1 MILEGA
7 SFEVIDAGIDV
18 DVAAEKFVEI
28 AKEKNASLIGLSALL
43 TTTMVAM
50 KDVVKAVQEADLDST
65 VKIMIGGAPVAQ
77 SYADEIGAQG
87 YTPDATPA
95 IDKAKELLEMHF

>member
-28 AKEKNASLIGLSALL
+28 AKEKNASLL
-43 TTTMVAM
+43 
-50 KDVVKAVQEADLDST
+50 Q
-65 VKIMIGGAPVAQ
+65 
-77 SYADEIGAQG
+77 
-87 YTPDATPA
+87 
-95 IDKAKELLEMHF
+95 DKNIP